1 MAKPGAL
8 LLSPRLLL
16 VEPWLGGGEGFPAS
30 RFQVWWPDR
39 SQLQDL
45 PSEPSQRVLLGREQR
60 SQAPPPHPL
69 SPSGLCYELH
79 APLPEKQS
87 GACLFFNY
95 SRCPHL

>member
-60 SQAPPPHPL
+60 PQAPPTP
-69 SPSGLCYELH
+69 SPVPVWALLRASRSPAGE
-79 APLPEKQS
+79 AKWGMS
-87 GACLFFNY
+87 LFQ
-95 SRCPHL
+95 L